1 MEMVE
6 HTAKI
11 THVARTLGTVK
22 PIAPPGV
29 KELLDTRKKLGIY
42 TKNNLCEGCGARE
55 VCAACGS
62 VRYRNPTTVVGCVVE
77 EAGRVL
83 LCRRAI
89 EPGHG
94 LWTLPA
100 GFLELDE
107 GLVEG
112 ARRETREEACVEVDV
127 RAPHAFLDMPHI
139 GQGYALFR
147 ARLRPGETPRAG
159 DETLET
165 AFVAA
170 EDLPWAE
177 LAFPSVSIALRL
189 WAETWLRIKLPL
201 SRVKNIQAACT
212 LVGFVPLFFIGAIST
227 NPPSSRCRS

>member
-1 MEMVE
+1 MAFCTDCGGRVVR
-6 HTAKI
+6 A
-11 THVARTLGTVK
+11 V
-22 PIAPPGV
+22 PPG
-29 KELLDTRKKLGIY
+29 DDR
-42 TKNNLCEGCGARE
+42 ARE
-55 VCAACGS
+55 VCAACGA

-77 EAGRVL
+77 DAGRVL

-112 ARRETREEACVEVDV
+112 ARRETREEACVKVEV

-147 ARLRPGETPRAG
+147 ARLLPGETPRAG

-165 AFVAA
+165 AFVGAD
-170 EDLPWAE
+170 ELPWDE

-189 WAETWLRIKLPL
+189 WVEDATVGERRVHSAVLRWRGEG
-201 SRVKNIQAACT
+201 SRFDARTYDVT
-212 LVGFVPLFFIGAIST
+212 DHLRVPV
-227 NPPSSRCRS
+227 RDDD